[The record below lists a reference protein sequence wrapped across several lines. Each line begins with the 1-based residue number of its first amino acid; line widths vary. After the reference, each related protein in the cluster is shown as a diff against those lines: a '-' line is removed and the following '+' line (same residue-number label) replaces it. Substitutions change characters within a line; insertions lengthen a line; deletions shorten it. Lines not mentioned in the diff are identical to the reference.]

1 MLIYLS
7 LLDSREDKNKFT
19 QLYNTYRYTMLY
31 TADNILQDKGLA
43 EDAVHDAFLRIAKN
57 LHKTGAV
64 DSPRTKAFVV
74 IIVRNIALTM
84 AKQRGR
90 SVLFEDEKMIDSVA
104 DNTNDRDFDRM
115 NYEDMLAAVRNLP
128 VTYRD
133 VLYLNVVEGY
143 STKEISQILEISV
156 EAVKKRLQRGRRLLI
171 ETLQK
176 EGLV

>member
-31 TADNILQDKGLA
+31 TADSILQDKGLA

-84 AKQRGR
+84 AKRRGR
-90 SVLFEDEKMIDSVA
+90 NLLFEDENMINSVA
-104 DNTNDRDFDRM
+104 DDSNDRDFDRM

-143 STKEISQILEISV
+143 STKEISQMLEISV

-171 ETLQK
+171 ETLQR

>member
-84 AKQRGR
+84 AKRHGR
-90 SVLFEDEKMIDSVA
+90 NLLFEDENMIKVDVMDNVPERKIVVA
-104 DNTNDRDFDRM
+104 
-115 NYEDMLAAVRNLP
+115 
-128 VTYRD
+128 
-133 VLYLNVVEGY
+133 
-143 STKEISQILEISV
+143 TKEEIDRTENVNEFLEV
-156 EAVKKRLQRGRRLLI
+156 LKVHE
-171 ETLQK
+171 
-176 EGLV
+176 LV